1 MNSIPLSIS
10 EEMHLLA
17 QQLQHHFSP
26 TQLEEL
32 ARKAGF
38 VQRKSKYT
46 AQDLVSLC
54 VFLNDHVSMT
64 PLTRLCSQLDASN
77 HLSMSAEGLNQRF
90 NPSAV
95 AFLQTLFSAL
105 LQEKISTSFSL
116 PCECNSYFYRIRIL
130 DSTVFQLPDPYADRY
145 QGSGGSS
152 HTAGMKIQLEYELK
166 TGEFLQVEVGPG
178 KNNDGL
184 YGSKRAKTVEMN
196 DLCIRDLGY
205 FCLEDFE
212 EIEQRGAFYVS
223 RLKLNVRVYEQNKE
237 VEQFKDG
244 RIKKQSLYKEIDL
257 EAIMNRLQSGEMVE
271 LPEVYLGLYK
281 KFRTRL
287 LICKLTEE
295 QTQKRLL
302 MRAKQEKKKNM
313 TYKERTKRLS
323 AINIYMTNAP
333 DIYLKKEHVHD
344 LYSLRW
350 QIEILFKTW
359 KSIFHIDRCKPIKTE
374 RFECHVYGQLI
385 AILLNSSLMFQMRR
399 LLLMKKK
406 KEASEFKVIC
416 ILKEYFLSLHDAMKK
431 QADDVGQV
439 LLQLFRMIEKNGRK
453 SHRYEKKTV
462 FDILGVV
469 YECRQKSRPA
479 A

>member
-1 MNSIPLSIS
+1 MKSISLSIS

-17 QQLQHHFSP
+17 QQLHHHFSP
-26 TQLEEL
+26 AQLEEL

-46 AQDLVSLC
+46 PQDLISLC
-54 VFLNDHVSMT
+54 VFLNDDVSVT

-90 NPSAV
+90 NSSAI
-95 AFLQTLFSAL
+95 AFLQSLFSTL

-116 PCECNSYFYRIRIL
+116 PCECNSYFHRIRIL

-152 HTAGMKIQLEYELK
+152 HTAGMKIQLEYELI
-166 TGEFLQVEVGPG
+166 TGEFLQVDVGPG

-184 YGSKRAKTVEMN
+184 YGTKRAKTVEKN

-205 FCLEDFE
+205 FCLDDFE
-212 EIEQRGAFYVS
+212 EMERQGAFYVS
-223 RLKLNVRVYEQNKE
+223 RLKLNIRVYEKNKE
-237 VEQFKDG
+237 VEQSKDG
-244 RIKKQSLYKEIDL
+244 RVKKQSLFRELDL
-257 EAIMNRLQSGEMVE
+257 EEIMGRLQPGEIVE
-271 LPEVYLGLYK
+271 LPEVYLGRYN

-287 LICKLTEE
+287 LIYKLTPE
-295 QTQKRLL
+295 QTQKRL
-302 MRAKQEKKKNM
+302 MIRAKQEKKKNI

-323 AINIYMTNAP
+323 AINIYMTNTP
-333 DIYLKKEHVHD
+333 DVYLKKEYIHD

-359 KSIFHIDRCKPIKTE
+359 KSIFHIDQCKSIKTE

-385 AILLNSSLMFQMRR
+385 AILLSSSLMFQMRR
-399 LLLMKKK
+399 LLLIKKK
-406 KEASEFKVIC
+406 QEASEFKVIC
-416 ILKEYFLSLHDAMKK
+416 ILKDYLLSLHEAIKK
-431 QADDVGQV
+431 QADDIQQV

-462 FDILGVV
+462 FDILGVI
-469 YECRQKSRPA
+469 YESRQKSRRA

>member
-1 MNSIPLSIS
+1 MVCHEFYSTFYQRRNPR
-10 EEMHLLA
+10 E
-17 QQLQHHFSP
+17 LQRHFSP
-26 TQLEEL
+26 SQLEEL
-32 ARKAGF
+32 ARQTGF

-54 VFLNDHVSMT
+54 VFLNEHVSVT
-64 PLTRLCSQLDASN
+64 PLIRLCGQLDASN
-77 HLSMSAEGLNQRF
+77 HILMSSEGLNQRF
-90 NPSAV
+90 NPPAV
-95 AFLQTLFSAL
+95 AFLQSLFSTL

-116 PCECNSYFYRIRIL
+116 PCEYNTFFHRIRIL
-130 DSTVFQLPDPYADRY
+130 DSTVFQLPDPYANRY

-166 TGEFLQVEVGPG
+166 TGTFLQVDVGPG

-184 YGSKRAKTVEMN
+184 YGTKRAETAEKN

-205 FCLEDFE
+205 FCLDDFE
-212 EIEQRGAFYVS
+212 EMEGRGAFYVS
-223 RLKLNVRVYEQNKE
+223 RLKLNIRVYEKNE
-237 VEQFKDG
+237 EMEQFKDG
-244 RIKKQSLYKEIDL
+244 KVKKQSLYKEIDM
-257 EAIMNRLQSGEMVE
+257 EDIMNRLQPGEIIE
-271 LPEVYLGLYK
+271 LREVYLGRYK

-287 LICKLTEE
+287 LIYKLTEE
-295 QTQKRLL
+295 QTQKRL
-302 MRAKQEKKKNM
+302 MIREKQEKKKNI

-333 DIYLKKEHVHD
+333 ETYLKNENIHD

-359 KSIFHIDRCKPIKTE
+359 KSIFHIDRCKAIKTE

-385 AILLNSSLMFQMRR
+385 AILLSSSLMFQMRR

-416 ILKEYFLSLHDAMKK
+416 IVKEYFLSLHEAIKK
-431 QADDVGQV
+431 QIEDVGQV
-439 LLQLFRMIEKNGRK
+439 LLHIFRMIEKNGRK

-469 YECRQKSRPA
+469 YECAKKSRPA